1 MDRQPG
7 KSREPDVWEVA
18 LDLIVTLIA
27 IRAVWKF
34 LQGVMKGMSGGE
46 RHGNQTR
53 DPGAPAQ
60 GVHMERDPVCGT
72 FVVPDRE
79 LSLRAGGEHVY
90 FCSAACRDKYRA
102 KTA

>member
-1 MDRQPG
+1 M
-7 KSREPDVWEVA
+7 WEVA
-18 LDLIVTLIA
+18 LDVILTLIA

-34 LQGVMKGMSGGE
+34 LQGVVQGMSGG
-46 RHGNQTR
+46 
-53 DPGAPAQ
+53 PGRPGQSRGAAAPPAQ

-79 LSLRAGGEHVY
+79 LSLRVGHQHLY

-102 KTA
+102 KSA

>member
-1 MDRQPG
+1 M
-7 KSREPDVWEVA
+7 WEVA
-18 LDLIVTLIA
+18 LDVIFTVIA
-27 IRAVWKF
+27 IRAAWKF
-34 LQGVMKGMSGGE
+34 LSGVVQGMSGGPSQSAQS
-46 RHGNQTR
+46 RG
-53 DPGAPAQ
+53 PSAPPAQ

-79 LSLRAGGEHVY
+79 LSLRMGHQQLY

>member
-1 MDRQPG
+1 M
-7 KSREPDVWEVA
+7 WEVA
-18 LDLIVTLIA
+18 LDVIVTLIA

-34 LQGVMKGMSGGE
+34 LQGVTQGMSGGKQAP
-46 RHGNQTR
+46 RQSNGA
-53 DPGAPAQ
+53 GAPAQ

-79 LSLRAGGEHVY
+79 LSLTVGRQHLY

>member
-1 MDRQPG
+1 M
-7 KSREPDVWEVA
+7 WEVA
-18 LDLIVTLIA
+18 LDVIVTLIA

-34 LQGVMKGMSGGE
+34 LQGVMQGMSGGE
-46 RHGNQTR
+46 TR
-53 DPGAPAQ
+53 RGQARGPGAPAQ

-79 LSLRAGGEHVY
+79 LSLRVGRQHLY

>member
-1 MDRQPG
+1 M
-7 KSREPDVWEVA
+7 WEVA
-18 LDLIVTLIA
+18 LDVIVTLIA

-34 LQGVMKGMSGGE
+34 LQGVTQGMSGGK
-46 RHGNQTR
+46 N
-53 DPGAPAQ
+53 DPRPSSGPSAPPQ

-79 LSLRAGGEHVY
+79 LSLRVGQQHLY